1 MPGKSVD
8 ENEVVEEV
16 DNVVVVDGN
25 GVVEVEYSDVSY
37 GGSPC
42 ADSW

>member
-8 ENEVVEEV
+8 ENEVVEEA
-16 DNVVVVDGN
+16 DNVVEDGK